1 MNEKEARE
9 VFSRKC
15 EELGGYLEGSSYE
28 RTFTCRLRSMESG
41 RKMME
46 FIRDLDIPDDMDVG
60 VRIDADKRVLVFK
73 KENLK
78 KSPYTEHTFRIWIEE
93 TPSPLDRATS
103 TMIKKEALKLES
115 EMKKKLPENTSIYV
129 IPSNDIGFSI
139 VKVSLLSPKGHDVAP
154 IIEEMIDRIEKLW
167 NKIERG
173 EGMERVGERSFIE
186 I

>member
-1 MNEKEARE
+1 MNEKE
-9 VFSRKC
+9 VVGIFKRKC
-15 EELGGYLEGSSYE
+15 EELGGYLEASSE
-28 RTFTCRLRSMESG
+28 GTLTCRLRSMESG

-60 VRIDADKRVLVFK
+60 VRIDVDKRVLVFK

-78 KSPYTEHTFRIWIEE
+78 KSPYIEHSFRIWIEE

-103 TMIKKEALKLES
+103 TIIKKEALKLES
-115 EMKKKLPENTSIYV
+115 EMKKKLPENTSIYT
-129 IPSNDIGFSI
+129 IPRSDIGFSI
-139 VKVSLLSPKGHDVAP
+139 IEVSLLSPKGRDVAP
-154 IIEEMIDRIEKLW
+154 IIDEMIDRVEMLW

-173 EGMERVGERSFIE
+173 EGVERVGEKTFIE